1 MQTGVFAAF
10 LVVTRNMRNV
20 TAKEDVFP
28 FLKHMD
34 MLPGRHGAAAVVASG
49 AFLPGAQ
56 VALKNL
62 GFAGFGYCG

>member
-1 MQTGVFAAF
+1 MGLLFASA
-10 LVVTRNMRNV
+10 
-20 TAKEDVFP
+20 
-28 FLKHMD
+28 
-34 MLPGRHGAAAVVASG
+34 AAAVVASG